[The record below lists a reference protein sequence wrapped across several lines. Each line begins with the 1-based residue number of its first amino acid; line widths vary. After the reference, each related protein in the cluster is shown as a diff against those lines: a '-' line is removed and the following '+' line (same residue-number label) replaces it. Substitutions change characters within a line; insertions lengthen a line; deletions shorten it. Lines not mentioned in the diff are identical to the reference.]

1 LASRLLLC
9 CRLSSTSTMAPSSAT
24 GFDVRLLSA
33 LNLSSPTK
41 TGLGAISKRLRTENA
56 KMRDTFAGHLFRRI
70 LDGLSSSALTKA
82 TVSPTGFD
90 VRLLSA
96 LNMCSPAQNSTCR
109 DTLAKAVD
117 TKKASQ
123 TFDKP
128 ADAAVVPPL
137 PELGASRRLS
147 LSRSCPDS
155 SEAGESQKK
164 TVSGSDDYTDACPS
178 DTSVGT
184 GSTPFFASEDT
195 DPKTEE
201 SESHGESPRFMPMPR
216 FVNNTASKMP
226 LSHEITGVCADQL
239 QQGDYCWPEETP
251 DQRLLKQLAEE
262 TQVRAQ
268 QQQQQQQKLLLEQR
282 RRRREA
288 FVQKLQPRSEPKIR

>member
-1 LASRLLLC
+1 M
-9 CRLSSTSTMAPSSAT
+9 TMAMPSAS
-24 GFDVRLLSA
+24 GFDAGLLSA
-33 LNLSSPTK
+33 LNLSLPTK
-41 TGLGAISKRLRTENA
+41 DGLEAIPNRLPTKSA
-56 KMRDTFAGHLFRRI
+56 KMRDTLAK
-70 LDGLSSSALTKA
+70 GLSSSTMTKTALST
-82 TVSPTGFD
+82 TGFD

-96 LNMCSPAQNSTCR
+96 LNMCSPAQTVICAR
-109 DTLAKAVD
+109 LAKTVD
-117 TKKASQ
+117 IKKASK
-123 TFDKP
+123 TLDKS
-128 ADAAVVPPL
+128 ADAAVL
-137 PELGASRRLS
+137 HTRPEPGASPRLS
-147 LSRSCPDS
+147 LSKSRIDS
-155 SEAGESQKK
+155 LEAVDYQKK
-164 TVSGSDDYTDACPS
+164 VVRRLTDESTDSCDT

-195 DPKTEE
+195 DPKSEE
-201 SESHGESPRFMPMPR
+201 RESHGESPRFMPMPR

-239 QQGDYCWPEETP
+239 QQGDHCWPEETP